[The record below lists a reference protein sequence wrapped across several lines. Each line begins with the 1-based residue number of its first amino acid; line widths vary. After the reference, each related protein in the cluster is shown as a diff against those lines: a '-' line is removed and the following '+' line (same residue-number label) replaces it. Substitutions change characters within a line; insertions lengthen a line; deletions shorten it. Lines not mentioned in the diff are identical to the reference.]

1 MNTTQKTG
9 KQNKLY
15 KDRKTI
21 HRKRREIKT
30 DKIALRRRNQKK
42 MREKLCVNYTYLSKR
57 DIEIIGGV
65 ILGQE
70 MNPKSPLSSLI

>member
-1 MNTTQKTG
+1 
-9 KQNKLY
+9 
-15 KDRKTI
+15 
-21 HRKRREIKT
+21 
-30 DKIALRRRNQKK
+30 